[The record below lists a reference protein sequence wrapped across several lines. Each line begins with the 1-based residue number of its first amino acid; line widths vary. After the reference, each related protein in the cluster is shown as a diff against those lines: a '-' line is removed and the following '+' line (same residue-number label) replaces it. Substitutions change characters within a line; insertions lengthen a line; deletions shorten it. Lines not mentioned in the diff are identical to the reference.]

1 MHPCHQVAFAT
12 LADPDMC
19 QNLMKASNSHAE
31 APHVSLTT
39 VACLQSLAHFFAV
52 WQWPI
57 FFVVLLLWLV
67 SVMRTGAYRKRKAK
81 SLLDLLQVP
90 V

>member
-1 MHPCHQVAFAT
+1 MAY
-12 LADPDMC
+12 
-19 QNLMKASNSHAE
+19 
-31 APHVSLTT
+31 
-39 VACLQSLAHFFAV
+39 
-52 WQWPI
+52 